1 MYKKKTFNVAVTSN
15 PFRFLLVSLF
25 KTTNKRLSLLLFFST
40 VVCAVTCIVQPD
52 LEGVN
57 FAKALFG
64 KRLDK
69 VFQESALDS
78 ETPCQIQ
85 CLKHNRCL
93 SYNLGT
99 SNEKGNFTCQLCD
112 TDRFTSHQNLTHD
125 EKWLYRGMEEIN
137 RRS

>member
-1 MYKKKTFNVAVTSN
+1 M
-15 PFRFLLVSLF
+15 
-25 KTTNKRLSLLLFFST
+25 RLCLLLFFST
-40 VVCAVTCIVQPD
+40 VVCAVTGIVEPD
-52 LEGVN
+52 FEGVN

-85 CLKHNRCL
+85 CLKHNCYL

-99 SNEKGNFTCQLCD
+99 SKEKGNFTCQLCD
-112 TDRFTSHQNLTHD
+112 SDRFTNHENLTQD
-125 EKWLYRGMEEIN
+125 EKWLCREMEVIK